1 MRESVPWRGFFI
13 PQYGQTFARV
23 EINSLHSLQG
33 LRAMFECRKSKDGS
47 QEVMNHPSVGKQVS
61 KSPYKGNYILN
72 GVFV

>member
-1 MRESVPWRGFFI
+1 
-13 PQYGQTFARV
+13 
-23 EINSLHSLQG
+23 
-33 LRAMFECRKSKDGS
+33 MFECRKSKEGS